1 MFKLDEKI
9 SENLKRYREKVEEVR
24 SDRDL
29 SEEAKRRYLDE
40 AYQQARRRYEE
51 LAAERRQEVRQRVE
65 RTRAEAFKVPTLLG
79 ADKANLLSSYR
90 DALYRADGEMDPKRL
105 SLMLDRA
112 HETGDTIMA
121 KAILRR
127 GYELKSEHLV
137 SSYLERFPSERDK
150 WDEFVD
156 AATESN
162 DVEAYGVPGQPER
175 PLELERPNAYTRG
188 GGTMGG
194 SDEDGG
200 GG

>member
-9 SENLKRYREKVEEVR
+9 SENLKRYREKVEEIR
-24 SDRDL
+24 SDGDL
-29 SEEAKRRYLDE
+29 SEEAKRRYLSE
-40 AYQQARRRYEE
+40 AYQKARVRYEE

-65 RTRAEAFKVPTLLG
+65 KTRAEAFRAAALPG
-79 ADKANLLSSYR
+79 ADKANVLSSYR
-90 DALYRADGEMDPKRL
+90 DALYRLDGETDPKML
-105 SLMLDRA
+105 SFMLERA

-121 KAILRR
+121 KAVLRR
-127 GYELKSEHLV
+127 GYELQSEHLV
-137 SSYLERFPSERDK
+137 TDYLSRYPSEGDK
-150 WDEFVD
+150 WAQFVE

-175 PLELERPNAYTRG
+175 PPELERQNAYTRG
-188 GGTMGG
+188 GVIGG